1 MKVLLPILIFLIST
15 YGLQGA
21 SAQLSSDLM
30 LEQMKRQGLENCE
43 LVELLDRMYV
53 PVRIELFH
61 EPVVNQIIET
71 SSSDPASELFFE
83 KSESRLG
90 LITNSTDNFMI
101 KVQLDYKTKEEKSRQ
116 VGYSYQSENYMLERG
131 NWNHEGIEFCKIFQV
146 NTSVAPHIP
155 TSAEIL
161 DIAGKITKEKFDSV
175 SRQLSGNTDMV
186 FIFVLMILAFSGLV
200 IILMITNIVARAR
213 DSRKANRLKNEQAE
227 EYRIAKEKLDQ
238 AIALTNLLY
247 NQGKNLNEKFDS
259 EINELIGEIKK
270 EMSILRESINSSLIT
285 ILHVKKQI
293 EVRDAGLS
301 EKLQSGLGSLADQI
315 PFTKS
320 KEINIDEIK
329 KKKISEIKEI
339 YNKMIDKHG
348 ELGTKIEKMK
358 KDGKSIKEELREQD
372 ELYKKIMEMQKI
384 QEIKDALKSKQESK

>member
-175 SRQLSGNTDMV
+175 SRQLSGITDMV

>member
-90 LITNSTDNFMI
+90 LITNSSDNFMI

>member
-329 KKKISEIKEI
+329 KKKI
-339 YNKMIDKHG
+339 
-348 ELGTKIEKMK
+348 
-358 KDGKSIKEELREQD
+358 R
-372 ELYKKIMEMQKI
+372 
-384 QEIKDALKSKQESK
+384 

>member
-1 MKVLLPILIFLIST
+1 
-15 YGLQGA
+15 
-21 SAQLSSDLM
+21 
-30 LEQMKRQGLENCE
+30 
-43 LVELLDRMYV
+43 
-53 PVRIELFH
+53 
-61 EPVVNQIIET
+61 
-71 SSSDPASELFFE
+71 
-83 KSESRLG
+83 
-90 LITNSTDNFMI
+90 
-101 KVQLDYKTKEEKSRQ
+101 
-116 VGYSYQSENYMLERG
+116 
-131 NWNHEGIEFCKIFQV
+131 
-146 NTSVAPHIP
+146 
-155 TSAEIL
+155 
-161 DIAGKITKEKFDSV
+161 
-175 SRQLSGNTDMV
+175 MV